1 MISLKIIPKNC
12 SAKLS
17 VFTILV
23 PNCPDAK
30 LFGAKLSDAKF
41 SYHHVALKKKITSLD
56 IAQISF
62 DPKTETDDQ
71 GYDFV
76 LVSGS
81 GFGVADVCNLLK
93 LPANQGR

>member
-1 MISLKIIPKNC
+1 MLNC
-12 SAKLS
+12 SVPS
-17 VFTILV
+17 CPV
-23 PNCPDAK
+23 PNFPTTLPYDFEEK
-30 LFGAKLSDAKF
+30 KTTSSDF
-41 SYHHVALKKKITSLD
+41 
-56 IAQISF
+56 AQISF

-81 GFGVADVCNLLK
+81 EFGVADVCNLLE

>member
-1 MISLKIIPKNC
+1 M
-12 SAKLS
+12 
-17 VFTILV
+17 

-41 SYHHVALKKKITSLD
+41 SYHHAMWLWRKKITSLD

-81 GFGVADVCNLLK
+81 VFGFADVCNLLE